1 MSRLS
6 TRLIAVSIFEFDK
19 DEEEKKLRKA
29 EYEAGKL
36 EGLEEGIIQGKKEGI
51 EEGKIEMIRQMLKEG
66 ESIEKIARY
75 AGYKIEE
82 VEKIKTDDGISNLFR
97 PTKEMK
103 K

>member
-1 MSRLS
+1 MKGGMSRLS

-29 EYEAGKL
+29 EYEAGHEAGKL
-36 EGLEEGIIQGKKEGI
+36 
-51 EEGKIEMIRQMLKEG
+51 EGKIEMIRQMLKEG

>member
-82 VEKIKTDDGISNLFR
+82 VEKIKTDDDISNLFR
-97 PTKEMK
+97 STKEMK

>member
-29 EYEAGKL
+29 EYEAGHEAGKL
-36 EGLEEGIIQGKKEGI
+36 EGI
-51 EEGKIEMIRQMLKEG
+51 EEGINEGKIEIIRQMLNEG

-82 VEKIKTDDGISNLFR
+82 VEKIKTDDDISNLFR